1 MDRTGRARS
10 RCLVALLLSCL
21 IGIPAAR
28 AAWDGTQQI
37 ELGDGVSAT
46 FAGAPQTETHLFTFY
61 APDDTKLTVSWKA
74 AKGQTLVV
82 TVLDP
87 QLQPVDAASF
97 LKGKKI
103 KKLPLP
109 ARGRHTI
116 QVQTTAG
123 TGRYTLATD
132 AKYPKEYDNSFEG
145 DMAESWEISPDH
157 LTLTFKLRQGVKWDS
172 RAPTNGRLWDSQDVV
187 KSWEKFTAVNPGKS
201 SYAYDATSAPTAPIL
216 SLTAPDNRT
225 HQS

>member
-1 MDRTGRARS
+1 MDRTDRS
-10 RCLVALLLSCL
+10 SRRCLVALLLSCL
-21 IGIPAAR
+21 IGAPAAR

-123 TGRYTLATD
+123 TGRSIRRSSMSSPPASST
-132 AKYPKEYDNSFEG
+132 
-145 DMAESWEISPDH
+145 SWMWLSGRCRGSGSRRSC
-157 LTLTFKLRQGVKWDS
+157 LR
-172 RAPTNGRLWDSQDVV
+172 PT
-187 KSWEKFTAVNPGKS
+187 T
-201 SYAYDATSAPTAPIL
+201 T
-216 SLTAPDNRT
+216 
-225 HQS
+225 